1 MGLPM
6 DGNIHAPTVPSGPTT
21 GGVAARDLSKLSMME
36 LMAEKE
42 RLEAELSALSSV
54 LTSHGVNMNTG
65 LTTFDGYPRDDID
78 IAQIRTTR
86 ARIIHLRNDHK
97 DVMNRL
103 EKGLHEHFANLQQAQ
118 AQAAA
123 GATDAPS
130 SASQVAPA
138 DTTSTSPAGIVET
151 PFAKV
156 NSVVSGSPAEQ
167 AGLKAG
173 DTIRNFGG
181 ANWMNH
187 ERLSKVAQIVQQ
199 HEGIPLVVKAVRK
212 AESGSGTT
220 ELTLRLTPRRDWGG
234 RGLLG
239 CHLVPL

>member
-1 MGLPM
+1 MRGLLTAWVVAWGEYEYRL
-6 DGNIHAPTVPSGPTT
+6 DNLRRLPTRRYRYRPKYVSQAMIEWT
-21 GGVAARDLSKLSMME
+21 E
-36 LMAEKE
+36 LN
-42 RLEAELSALSSV
+42 RIFTV
-54 LTSHGVNMNTG
+54 
-65 LTTFDGYPRDDID
+65 
-78 IAQIRTTR
+78 RTTR

-118 AQAAA
+118 TQAAA
-123 GATDAPS
+123 GVTDASS
-130 SASQVAPA
+130 SASQVALA
-138 DTTSTSPAGIVET
+138 DATSTSPAGIVET

-199 HEGIPLVVKAVRK
+199 HEGV
-212 AESGSGTT
+212 SF
-220 ELTLRLTPRRDWGG
+220 
-234 RGLLG
+234 
-239 CHLVPL
+239 

>member
-6 DGNIHAPTVPSGPTT
+6 DDNIHAPTVSSGPTT

-54 LTSHGVNMNTG
+54 LTSHGVNMNTT

-97 DVMNRL
+97 DVMSRL

-118 AQAAA
+118 SQATDTSSSTSQAAA
-123 GATDAPS
+123 
-130 SASQVAPA
+130 
-138 DTTSTSPAGIVET
+138 TSTSPAGIVET

-199 HEGIPLVVKAVRK
+199 HEGLPLVVKAVRK
-212 AESGSGTT
+212 AESGPETT